1 MPNKFAVNSL
11 ETFLVAHFK
20 LYTKSKN
27 KIWNRLFYLYFRSI
41 KQENMKN
48 KALLVG
54 INKYPDPRNE
64 LRGCVNDILDMEHFI
79 ADANKVYPKQ
89 NIKKLTNK
97 DATKK
102 GILSQLKWLIEG
114 AEAGD
119 QLLFHYSG
127 HGAQAPTKFTS
138 LEKDGLDEIICP
150 YDFDGTNNTSLR
162 DKEFAQLF
170 AAIPKGV
177 HFVWISDSCH
187 AEDLSRDPFIADEVN
202 KLENTHYKQFR
213 FFTGL
218 AHFENSE
225 DEAYDQANITIGKI
239 APIIS
244 PLNGALLSACQSHE
258 LSADAYINNRFNG
271 AFTHYLIENLNK
283 YSETK
288 NMKDVIALVN
298 KDLAKNGYDQNP
310 QSEGLL
316 ENNFFFL

>member
-1 MPNKFAVNSL
+1 
-11 ETFLVAHFK
+11 
-20 LYTKSKN
+20 
-27 KIWNRLFYLYFRSI
+27 
-41 KQENMKN
+41 MKN

-79 ADANKVYPKQ
+79 ADTNKIYPKE
-89 NIKKLTNK
+89 NIKKLIDK
-97 DATKK
+97 QATKK
-102 GILSQLKWLIEG
+102 GIITNLKWLIDG
-114 AEAGD
+114 AEPGD

-127 HGAQAPTKFTS
+127 HGAQAPTLFAS

-150 YDFDGTNNTSLR
+150 YDFDGTNHTSLR

-170 AAIPKGV
+170 ATIPKGV

-187 AEDLSRDPFIADEVN
+187 AEDLSREPFKVEEMDDA
-202 KLENTHYKQFR
+202 KYNTRYR
-213 FFTGL
+213 FFLGTDML
-218 AHFENSE
+218 KERVNEEEEKA
-225 DEAYDQANITIGKI
+225 DITIGNI
-239 APIIS
+239 TPINS

-283 YSETK
+283 YSGSK
-288 NMKDVIALVN
+288 NMRSIIELVN

-316 ENNFFFL
+316 ENKFFFL

>member
-1 MPNKFAVNSL
+1 
-11 ETFLVAHFK
+11 
-20 LYTKSKN
+20 
-27 KIWNRLFYLYFRSI
+27 
-41 KQENMKN
+41 MKN

-79 ADANKVYPKQ
+79 AETNKVYSKE
-89 NIKKLTNK
+89 NIKKLTDK
-97 DATKK
+97 QATKK
-102 GILSQLKWLIEG
+102 GITTNLKWLLED
-114 AEAGD
+114 AEPGD

-127 HGAQAPTKFTS
+127 HGAQAPTLFTS

-170 AAIPKGV
+170 ATIPKGV

-187 AEDLSRDPFIADEVN
+187 AEDLSRDPFKADELVAN
-202 KLENTHYKQFR
+202 SDYKQYR

-218 AHFENSE
+218 PHYEQVVNYEEEKGDINIEN
-225 DEAYDQANITIGKI
+225 N
-239 APIIS
+239 APFIS

-258 LSADAYINNRFNG
+258 LSADTYINKRFIG

-283 YSETK
+283 YSGSK
-288 NMKDVIALVN
+288 NMRSIIELVN
-298 KDLAKNGYDQNP
+298 KDLEKNGYDQSP
-310 QSEGLL
+310 QTEGLL
-316 ENNFFFL
+316 ENKFFFL

>member
-1 MPNKFAVNSL
+1 
-11 ETFLVAHFK
+11 
-20 LYTKSKN
+20 
-27 KIWNRLFYLYFRSI
+27 
-41 KQENMKN
+41 MKN

-79 ADANKVYPKQ
+79 ADTNKIYPKE
-89 NIKKLTNK
+89 NIKKIIDK
-97 DATKK
+97 QATKK
-102 GILSQLKWLIEG
+102 GIITNLKWLIEG

-127 HGAQAPTKFTS
+127 HGAQAPTLFAS

-150 YDFDGTNNTSLR
+150 YDFDGTNQTSLR

-187 AEDLSRDPFIADEVN
+187 AQDLYRDPFKVEEMDDDKYNIR
-202 KLENTHYKQFR
+202 YR
-213 FFTGL
+213 FFLGIDML
-218 AHFENSE
+218 KERENE
-225 DEAYDQANITIGKI
+225 EEKADITIGNI
-239 APIIS
+239 TPIIS

-283 YSETK
+283 YSGSK
-288 NMKDVIALVN
+288 NMRSIIELVN

-316 ENNFFFL
+316 EHKFFFI

>member
-1 MPNKFAVNSL
+1 MN
-11 ETFLVAHFK
+11 
-20 LYTKSKN
+20 
-27 KIWNRLFYLYFRSI
+27 
-41 KQENMKN
+41 N

-64 LRGCVNDILDMEHFI
+64 LRGCVNDILEMEHFI
-79 ADANKVYPKQ
+79 AEANKVYPKQ

-97 DATKK
+97 EATKK
-102 GILSQLKWLIEG
+102 EILTQLRWLIEG
-114 AEAGD
+114 AEIGD

-127 HGAQAPTKFTS
+127 HGAQAPTKFNS

-170 AAIPKGV
+170 AGIPKGV

-187 AEDLSRDPFIADEVN
+187 AEDLSRDPS
-202 KLENTHYKQFR
+202 NTHYR

-218 AHFENSE
+218 SHFEQGVEN
-225 DEAYDQANITIGKI
+225 I
-239 APIIS
+239 APIIK
-244 PLNGALLSACQSHE
+244 PLNGALLSACKSHE
-258 LSADAYINNRFNG
+258 LSADTYINKRFIG

-283 YSETK
+283 YSNIK
-288 NMKDVIALVN
+288 NMRSIIEIVN

-316 ENNFFFL
+316 ENKFFFL

>member
-1 MPNKFAVNSL
+1 
-11 ETFLVAHFK
+11 
-20 LYTKSKN
+20 
-27 KIWNRLFYLYFRSI
+27 
-41 KQENMKN
+41 MKN

-64 LRGCVNDILDMEHFI
+64 LKGCVNDILDMEHFI
-79 ADANKVYPKQ
+79 TERSKVYPKE

-102 GILSQLKWLIEG
+102 GIITNLKWLIEG
-114 AEAGD
+114 AVAGD

-127 HGAQAPTKFTS
+127 HGAQAPTLFTS

-187 AEDLSRDPFIADEVN
+187 AEDLSRDPFIADEAN
-202 KLENTHYKQFR
+202 KLEDTAYKHYR
-213 FFTGL
+213 FFTGQM
-218 AHFENSE
+218 HFEQRVNE
-225 DEAYDQANITIGKI
+225 ELNTVLTIGSI

-283 YSETK
+283 YSGSK
-288 NMKDVIALVN
+288 NMRSIIELVN

-316 ENNFFFL
+316 EHKFFFL